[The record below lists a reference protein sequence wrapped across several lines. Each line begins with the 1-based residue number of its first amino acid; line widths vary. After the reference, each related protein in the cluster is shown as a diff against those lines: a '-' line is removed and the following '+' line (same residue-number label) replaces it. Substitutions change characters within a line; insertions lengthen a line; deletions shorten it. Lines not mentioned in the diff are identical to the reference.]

1 MQHPTVWKF
10 IKKLK
15 AEQQHRDKVI
25 EGLVAGRAPAP
36 KRRKYV
42 DLNARIVTIV
52 NDFAN
57 RNSIDYLRGI
67 AHNLSF

>member
-15 AEQQHRDKVI
+15 AEQQYRDKMI

-36 KRRKYV
+36 KRKKYV
-42 DLNARIVTIV
+42 DLNARIIVTIV
-52 NDFAN
+52 SDF
-57 RNSIDYLRGI
+57 
-67 AHNLSF
+67 